1 MNLQVLL
8 DGVVEGSLIALGAA
22 GVTLTY
28 GTLRFGN
35 FAHGELVS
43 VGAYWALLVAGAIG
57 ALLPDSLV
65 TPEGFTATP
74 ALLIGLLAGAVLTGL
89 VAVMIDNL
97 VYRPLRDR
105 GAAMAV
111 SMARFGV
118 SMAMR
123 AALEVGFSARPR
135 YYSDE
140 LSIAWDLGFARIASD
155 RVLVWA
161 LSMLI
166 FMALALYLTR
176 SRTGREMRAVGENR
190 QLAEVVGIDVR
201 RVLRMTWLIGGGLAG
216 AAGVGIGLLVQIRPS
231 MGAEVLLPMFAAA
244 IVGGLGS
251 LRGALLGGLLIGLGE
266 AVAVAYVGAEWRA
279 AVSFTL
285 LVVVLLVRP
294 TGLFGRRE

>member
-1 MNLQVLL
+1 MSVQVLL

-43 VGAYWALLVAGAIG
+43 VGAYVALLIAGAVG
-57 ALLPDSLV
+57 AWWPAMVLTPD
-65 TPEGFTATP
+65 GFTATP
-74 ALLIGLLAGAVLTGL
+74 ALLVGLLFGAVLTGL
-89 VAVMIDNL
+89 LAVVIDAL

-111 SMARFGV
+111 SMASFGV
-118 SMAMR
+118 SMALR

-135 YYSDE
+135 YYSED
-140 LSIAWDLGFARIASD
+140 LSIAWDLGFARVSPD
-155 RVLVWA
+155 RLLMSA
-161 LSMLI
+161 MAMLI
-166 FMALALYLTR
+166 FIALGLYLTR
-176 SRTGREMRAVGENR
+176 SRLGREMRAVGESR
-190 QLAEVVGIDVR
+190 QLAEIVGIDVR
-201 RVLRMTWLIGGGLAG
+201 RVLRATWLIGGGLAA
-216 AAGVGIGLLVQIRPS
+216 AAGVGMGLLVQIRPS
-231 MGAEVLLPMFAAA
+231 MGAEVLLPLFAAA

-251 LRGALLGGLLIGLGE
+251 LRGALVGGLLIGCGE
-266 AVAVAYVGAEWRA
+266 ALAVATIGAEWRA

-285 LVVVLLVRP
+285 LVLVLLVRP

>member
-1 MNLQVLL
+1 MARCALVISRTVSRVGGRVL
-8 DGVVEGSLIALGAA
+8 
-22 GVTLTY
+22 
-28 GTLRFGN
+28 
-35 FAHGELVS
+35 
-43 VGAYWALLVAGAIG
+43 ALLAAGAIG
-57 ALLPDSLV
+57 ALLPDALV

-74 ALLIGLLAGAVLTGL
+74 ALLIGLVSGAALTGL
-89 VAVMIDNL
+89 VAVMIDSL

-105 GAAMAV
+105 
-111 SMARFGV
+111 ARRWRSRWPVLGCRWRCARHWRSV
-118 SMAMR
+118 
-123 AALEVGFSARPR
+123 SARGR
-135 YYSDE
+135 DYSEE
-140 LSIAWDLGFARIASD
+140 LSIAWDLGFARIAPD
-155 RVLVWA
+155 RVLVCA

-166 FMALALYLTR
+166 FMLLALYLTH

-190 QLAEVVGIDVR
+190 QVAEVVGIDVR

-251 LRGALLGGLLIGLGE
+251 LRGALLGGLLIGWGE

-285 LVVVLLVRP
+285 LVLVLLVRP